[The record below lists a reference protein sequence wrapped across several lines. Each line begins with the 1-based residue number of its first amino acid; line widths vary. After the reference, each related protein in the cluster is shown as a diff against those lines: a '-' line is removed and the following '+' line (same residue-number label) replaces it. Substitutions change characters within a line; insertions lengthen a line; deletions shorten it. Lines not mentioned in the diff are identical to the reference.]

1 MLPIKMKRI
10 TLYALLFLG
19 ITTSAFAQK
28 DAEAKVILNQVSAKY
43 KAYNIVKSDFTF
55 VIDNQ
60 QEQATVTQQGT
71 IIVQSKTNKY
81 KLSLY
86 SQDVKTQV
94 DQEIITDGKT
104 QWTYNKKDKEVQV
117 NKVDNADQ
125 NFNPA
130 QIFTM
135 YEKGYKYIYT
145 GSETLKGRV
154 YQIIDL
160 TPEDI
165 DKSYFKIRL
174 MIDKTKKQIY
184 NALIFDKSGN
194 KYDYTINTFI
204 PNVTIP
210 ESTFTYDTKAHP
222 GVEVVDL
229 R

>member
-1 MLPIKMKRI
+1 MKRI
-10 TLYALLFLG
+10 TLYLLLILG
-19 ITTSAFAQK
+19 VNTTAFAQK
-28 DAEAKVILNQVSAKY
+28 DAEAKAILNQVSAKY
-43 KAYNIVKSDFTF
+43 KSYNIVKSDFTF
-55 VIDNQ
+55 VIDNPQ
-60 QEQATVTQQGT
+60 AQETQTQQGT
-71 IIVQSKTNKY
+71 IIVQSKANKFR
-81 KLSLY
+81 LSLY
-86 SQDVKTQV
+86 SQDPTAKNQV
-94 DQEIITDGKT
+94 EQEIITDGKT

-130 QIFTM
+130 QIFTI

-165 DKSYFKIRL
+165 DKSFFKIRL

-184 NALIFDKSGN
+184 SALIFDKSGN
-194 KYDYTINTFI
+194 KYSYTIRTFV
-204 PNVTIP
+204 PNVQVP
-210 ESTFTYDTKAHP
+210 ESTFTFDTKAHP

-229 R
+229 KQ

>member
-1 MLPIKMKRI
+1 MKKSI
-10 TLYALLFLG
+10 LYALLFLG
-19 ITTSAFAQK
+19 FSAPAFAQK
-28 DAEAKVILNQVSAKY
+28 DVEARVILNQVSAKY

-55 VIDNQ
+55 VIDNP
-60 QEQATVTQQGT
+60 QEQATQTQLGT

-86 SQDVKTQV
+86 NQDVKTQV

-104 QWTYNKKDKEVQV
+104 QWTYSKKDKEVQV
-117 NKVDNADQ
+117 TKVDNSDQ

-160 TPEDI
+160 TPENI

-174 MIDKTKKQIY
+174 MIDKVQKQIY
-184 NALIFDKSGN
+184 SALIFDKSGN
-194 KYDYTINTFI
+194 KYDYTIRTFV
-204 PNVTIP
+204 PNVPAP
-210 ESTFTYDTKAHP
+210 ESTFTFDTKAHP

-229 R
+229 RQ

>member
-1 MLPIKMKRI
+1 MKRI
-10 TLYALLFLG
+10 TLYLLLVLG
-19 ITTSAFAQK
+19 INATAFAQK

-55 VIDNQ
+55 VIDNPQ
-60 QEQATVTQQGT
+60 SQTTITQEGT

-86 SQDVKTQV
+86 SQDPTAKNQV
-94 DQEIITDGKT
+94 EQEIITDGKS
-104 QWTYNKKDKEVQV
+104 QWTYTKKDKEVQL
-117 NKVDNADQ
+117 NKVDNTDQ

-165 DKSYFKIRL
+165 DKSFFKIRL

-184 NALIFDKSGN
+184 SALIFDKSGN
-194 KYDYTINTFI
+194 KYSYTIKTFV
-204 PNVTIP
+204 PNAQVP
-210 ESTFTYDTKAHP
+210 ESTFTFDTKAHP

-229 R
+229 RQ

>member
-1 MLPIKMKRI
+1 MKRI
-10 TLYALLFLG
+10 ILYLLLILG
-19 ITTSAFAQK
+19 TTTTAFAQK
-28 DAEAKVILNQVSAKY
+28 DAEAKAILNQVSAKY

-55 VIDNQ
+55 VIDNAQ
-60 QEQATVTQQGT
+60 DQSTITQEGT

-86 SQDVKTQV
+86 SQDPTAKTQV
-94 DQEIITDGKT
+94 DQEIITDGKN
-104 QWTYNKKDKEVQV
+104 QWTYTKKDKEVQL
-117 NKVDNADQ
+117 NKVDNAGES
-125 NFNPA
+125 FNPA
-130 QIFTM
+130 QIFTI

-154 YQIIDL
+154 YQIVDL

-165 DKSYFKIRL
+165 DKSFFKIRL

-184 NALIFDKSGN
+184 SALIFDKSGN
-194 KYDYTINTFI
+194 KYSYTIKTFV
-204 PNVTIP
+204 PNVQVP
-210 ESTFTYDTKAHP
+210 ESTFTFNPKEHP

>member
-1 MLPIKMKRI
+1 MKKI
-10 TLYALLFLG
+10 TLYAFLLLG
-19 ITTSAFAQK
+19 ITTTAFAQK
-28 DAEAKVILNQVSAKY
+28 DAEAKAILNQVSAKY
-43 KAYNIVKSDFTF
+43 KAFNIVKSDFTF

-60 QEQATVTQQGT
+60 QDQSTITQQGT
-71 IIVQSKTNKY
+71 IVVQSKTNKY
-81 KLSLY
+81 RLSLY
-86 SQDVKTQV
+86 SQDPTAKTQV
-94 DQEIITDGKT
+94 VQEIITDSRT

-184 NALIFDKSGN
+184 SALIFDKSGN
-194 KYDYTINTFI
+194 KYNYTIDTFT
-204 PNVTIP
+204 PNVQVP
-210 ESTFTYDTKAHP
+210 ESTFTFDAKAHP

>member
-1 MLPIKMKRI
+1 MKKI
-10 TLYALLFLG
+10 TLYAFLLLG
-19 ITTSAFAQK
+19 ITTTAFAQK
-28 DAEAKVILNQVSAKY
+28 DAEAKAILNQVSAKY
-43 KAYNIVKSDFTF
+43 KAFNIVKSDFTF

-60 QEQATVTQQGT
+60 QDQSTITQQGT
-71 IIVQSKTNKY
+71 IVVQSKTNKY
-81 KLSLY
+81 RLSLY
-86 SQDVKTQV
+86 SQDPTAKTQV
-94 DQEIITDGKT
+94 VQEIITDGRT

-117 NKVDNADQ
+117 NKVDKADQ

-154 YQIIDL
+154 YQVIDL

-184 NALIFDKSGN
+184 SALIFDKSGN
-194 KYDYTINTFI
+194 KYNYTINTFT
-204 PNVTIP
+204 PNVQVP
-210 ESTFTYDTKAHP
+210 ENTFTFDAKAHP

>member
-1 MLPIKMKRI
+1 MKRI
-10 TLYALLFLG
+10 TLYLLLVLG
-19 ITTSAFAQK
+19 INATAFAQK

-55 VIDNQ
+55 VIDNPQ
-60 QEQATVTQQGT
+60 SQTTITQEGT

-86 SQDVKTQV
+86 SQDPTAKNQV
-94 DQEIITDGKT
+94 EQEIITDGKN
-104 QWTYNKKDKEVQV
+104 QWTYTKKDKEVQL
-117 NKVDNADQ
+117 NKVDNAGES
-125 NFNPA
+125 FNPA

-165 DKSYFKIRL
+165 DKSFFKIRL

-184 NALIFDKSGN
+184 SALIF
-194 KYDYTINTFI
+194 
-204 PNVTIP
+204 NVQVP
-210 ESTFTYDTKAHP
+210 ESTFTFDTKAHP

-229 R
+229 RQ

>member
-1 MLPIKMKRI
+1 MKKSI
-10 TLYALLFLG
+10 LYALLFLG
-19 ITTSAFAQK
+19 FSAPAFAQK
-28 DAEAKVILNQVSAKY
+28 DVEARVILNQVSAKY

-55 VIDNQ
+55 VIDNP
-60 QEQATVTQQGT
+60 QEQATQTQLGT

-86 SQDVKTQV
+86 NQDVKTQV

-104 QWTYNKKDKEVQV
+104 QWTYSKKDKEVQV
-117 NKVDNADQ
+117 TKVDNADQ

-160 TPEDI
+160 TPENI

-174 MIDKTKKQIY
+174 MIDKVQKQIY
-184 NALIFDKSGN
+184 SALIFDKSGN
-194 KYDYTINTFI
+194 KYDYTIRTFV
-204 PNVTIP
+204 PNVPAP
-210 ESTFTYDTKAHP
+210 ESTFTFDTKAHP

-229 R
+229 RQ

>member
-1 MLPIKMKRI
+1 MKKTI
-10 TLYALLFLG
+10 LYTLLFLG

-60 QEQATVTQQGT
+60 QAQTTQTQEGT

-81 KLSLY
+81 RLSLY
-86 SQDVKTQV
+86 
-94 DQEIITDGKT
+94 DQYPADKKQAQQEVITDGKT
-104 QWTYNKKDKEVQV
+104 QWSYTKQDKEVQV
-117 NKVDNADQ
+117 TKVDNANQ
-125 NFNPA
+125 SFNPA
-130 QIFTM
+130 LIFTI

-145 GSETLKGRV
+145 GSETLHGHV

-165 DKSYFKIRL
+165 DKSFFKIRL

-184 NALIFDKSGN
+184 SALIFDKSGN
-194 KYDYTINTFI
+194 KYSYTIDTFT
-204 PNVTIP
+204 PNVQVP
-210 ESTFTYDTKAHP
+210 ESTFTYNAKAHP

-229 R
+229 RQ

>member
-1 MLPIKMKRI
+1 MKKI

-28 DAEAKVILNQVSAKY
+28 DAEARVILNQVSAKY
-43 KAYNIVKSDFTF
+43 KAFNVVKSDFTF
-55 VIDNQ
+55 VIDNP
-60 QEQATVTQQGT
+60 QEQETQTQQGT

-86 SQDVKTQV
+86 SQDPTAKTQV
-94 DQEIITDGKT
+94 EQEIITDGKT
-104 QWTYNKKDKEVQV
+104 QWTYSKKDKEVQV
-117 NKVDNADQ
+117 TKVDNADQ

-174 MIDKTKKQIY
+174 MIDKVQKQIY
-184 NALIFDKSGN
+184 SALIFDKSGN
-194 KYDYTINTFI
+194 KYNYTIRTFT
-204 PNVTIP
+204 PNVAVP
-210 ESTFTYDTKAHP
+210 ESIFTFDTKAHP

-229 R
+229 RQ